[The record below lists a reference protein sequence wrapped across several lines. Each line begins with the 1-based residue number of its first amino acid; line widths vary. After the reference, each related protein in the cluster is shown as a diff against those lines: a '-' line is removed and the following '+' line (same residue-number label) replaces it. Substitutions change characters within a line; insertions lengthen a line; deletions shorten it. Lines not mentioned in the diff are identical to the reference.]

1 MRTLSLSLV
10 LLLAAALAAE
20 PALAQK
26 HGPKDKVTED
36 EAAAGKGNTE
46 DAAGIMKLALP
57 FKEVQ
62 TLRYLNGDGE
72 YQGYAIR
79 RHRTI
84 RFYDA
89 SGTFIGKAERMT
101 QRLTLYYAPDG
112 TLIGRRL
119 HQKMTVANTATYP
132 KPGRGFLDAAP
143 EAEGAAQ

>member
-1 MRTLSLSLV
+1 MRKLSLSLV
-10 LLLAAALAAE
+10 LLLAAALAAA
-20 PALAQK
+20 PAHAQK
-26 HGPKDKVTED
+26 REPKDKVTED
-36 EAAAGKGNTE
+36 EAASGKGNTE

-62 TLRYLNGDGE
+62 TLRYLSPAGE

-89 SGTFIGKAERMT
+89 QGKFIGKAERMT

-112 TLIGRRL
+112 TPIGRRL
-119 HQKMTVANTATYP
+119 HQKMTVANTATYAP
-132 KPGRGFLDAAP
+132 PGRGFLDAAP
-143 EAEGAAQ
+143 EADRPPQ